1 MNNRVISSILI
12 PINWRAMMKTSIP
25 FIRRIHVKRD
35 FYEEKT
41 ILSDV
46 ESNIRSMPLDV
57 FCFGHSLF
65 RKGAEIHILRQE
77 WVLQFQISG
86 KTTIITPD
94 EKILLEPGSILI
106 SPPGTPYTYKVPS
119 ANDMTK
125 YYLIFRF
132 SPLLEML
139 LGREIRRHGMK
150 VKFQDP
156 SSIQSLL
163 EEIRDLFEKQEYIFH
178 EQLTIKLYELICKIR
193 NAVRMT
199 SSEGVFLQKLNKAV
213 NDLMNQQITL
223 DKLSDSFGVGKFTLI
238 REFQKHTGMTPVAYM
253 IQIRHKYAQQLLLM
267 SDMTI
272 NEIAECCGYSSVSF
286 FISDFKKH
294 QGITPGQF
302 RARNSAKWP

>member
-1 MNNRVISSILI
+1 MISSILI

-223 DKLSDSFGVGKFTLI
+223 DKLSESFGIGKFTLI

-302 RARNSAKWP
+302 RAQNSAK

>member
-1 MNNRVISSILI
+1 MIRSILL
-12 PINWRAMMKTSIP
+12 PINWRSMMKTVIP
-25 FIRRIHVKRD
+25 FIRRIHVKRP

-86 KTTIITPD
+86 KTTIISPD

-156 SSIQSLL
+156 ASIQSLL
-163 EEIRDLFEKQEYIFH
+163 EEIRDLFEKQESIFH
-178 EQLTIKLYELICKIR
+178 EQLTVKLYELICRIR

-213 NDLMNQQITL
+213 YDLMNQQITL
-223 DKLSDSFGVGKFTLI
+223 DKLSESFGIGKFTLI

-272 NEIAECCGYSSVSF
+272 TEIAECCGYSSVSF

-302 RARNSAKWP
+302 RARNSAK

>member
-1 MNNRVISSILI
+1 
-12 PINWRAMMKTSIP
+12 MKTAMP
-25 FIRRIHVKRD
+25 FIRRIHVKRP

-46 ESNIRSMPLDV
+46 KSHIRSMPLDI

-65 RKGAEIHILRQE
+65 RKGAEIHILRQQ

-86 KTTIITPD
+86 KTTVITPD

-125 YYLIFRF
+125 YYLIFRS

-139 LGREIRRHGMK
+139 LGREIRQYGMK
-150 VKFQDP
+150 IKFREP
-156 SSIQSLL
+156 SSFRSLL
-163 EEIRDLFEKQEYIFH
+163 EEIRDLFENQESVFH
-178 EQLTIKLYELICKIR
+178 EQLTVKLYELVCKIR

-223 DKLSDSFGVGKFTLI
+223 EKLSASFGLGKFTLI
-238 REFQKHTGMTPVAYM
+238 REFRKHTGMPPVAYM
-253 IQIRHKYAQQLLLM
+253 IRIRHQYARQLLMM
-267 SDMTI
+267 SDMSI
-272 NEIAECCGYSSVSF
+272 AEIAESCGYSSVSF

-294 QGITPGQF
+294 QGITPGQV
-302 RARNSAKWP
+302 RTRNNEWNWDSGK

>member
-1 MNNRVISSILI
+1 
-12 PINWRAMMKTSIP
+12 MKTSIP

-86 KTTIITPD
+86 KTTIISPD

-156 SSIQSLL
+156 ASIQSLL
-163 EEIRDLFEKQEYIFH
+163 EEIRDLFEKQESIFH
-178 EQLTIKLYELICKIR
+178 EQLTVKLYELICRIR

-213 NDLMNQQITL
+213 YDLMNQQITL
-223 DKLSDSFGVGKFTLI
+223 DKLSESFGIGKFTLI

-272 NEIAECCGYSSVSF
+272 TEIAECCGYSSVSF

-302 RARNSAKWP
+302 RARNSAK